1 MPIEL
6 KAHTEAGARLVAIA
20 DKLFP
25 QLASTSRGAGLK
37 DFRFD
42 DLRHHRGATM
52 ALDYFGDSAR

>member
-1 MPIEL
+1 MIWRSPNFDL
-6 KAHTEAGARLVAIA
+6 RTG
-20 DKLFP
+20 LFP